1 LNPHFRGFRQVSWLP
16 FVAHLRAY
24 LLTTIQAFPSYGKHY
39 FASIGNNRQKNVCRR
54 VSPGLACVV
63 IVSSSNLAGFCVRLC
78 RLARGRSSHCLTIET
93 LCLGQVCAKS
103 GQFLKAAPAGLPL
116 ALPPV
121 ADVPGMLGWGGAA
134 RQRRPPRPLF
144 IIEVTAALRLP
155 LPKAESEPQNNSDTS
170 ALALSVF
177 RMPVPGYCGG
187 MNDWT
192 ENESGERAF
201 MDEKELLTKLPISL
215 RTLGKL
221 EGIWNPPIHQGRQTL
236 PVFLGKC
243 ARRTVAPTERGAVR
257 ARTLARAGMAG
268 HLQMRTPLIFAPTV
282 PTPLTRGGASKEGGL
297 PDRHS
302 FDGNRIWEKSDFRRK
317 CNSGLTGVSALGLM
331 AAAQKATGAKGLGS
345 AVAARNRTSPPTLA
359 EQGITKKE
367 SSLAQFVSRVCAS
380 VSLW

>member
-1 LNPHFRGFRQVSWLP
+1 
-16 FVAHLRAY
+16 
-24 LLTTIQAFPSYGKHY
+24 
-39 FASIGNNRQKNVCRR
+39 
-54 VSPGLACVV
+54 
-63 IVSSSNLAGFCVRLC
+63 
-78 RLARGRSSHCLTIET
+78 
-93 LCLGQVCAKS
+93 
-103 GQFLKAAPAGLPL
+103 
-116 ALPPV
+116 
-121 ADVPGMLGWGGAA
+121 
-134 RQRRPPRPLF
+134 
-144 IIEVTAALRLP
+144 
-155 LPKAESEPQNNSDTS
+155 
-170 ALALSVF
+170 
-177 RMPVPGYCGG
+177 MPVPGYCGG
-187 MNDWT
+187 MNDLT

-221 EGIWNPPIHQGRQTL
+221 EGSRNPPIHQGRQTL

-297 PDRHS
+297 PDRLS

-331 AAAQKATGAKGLGS
+331 AAAQKATGAKGVGPI
-345 AVAARNRTSPPTLA
+345 AVPQGNRNTPPTLQ